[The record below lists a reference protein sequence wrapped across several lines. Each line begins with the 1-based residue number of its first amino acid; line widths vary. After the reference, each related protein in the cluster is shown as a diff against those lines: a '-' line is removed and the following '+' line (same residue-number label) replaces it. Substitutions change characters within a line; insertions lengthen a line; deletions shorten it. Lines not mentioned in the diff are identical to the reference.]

1 MGPPDILKA
10 VYENDIIRLWV
21 EINVRE
27 VKLWI
32 GCKRYWSWF

>member
-1 MGPPDILKA
+1 MGLPGILKVA
-10 VYENDIIRLWV
+10 NENVIIKLSV

-32 GCKRYWSWF
+32 EQKEYWN

>member
-1 MGPPDILKA
+1 MGLPGILKVA
-10 VYENDIIRLWV
+10 NENVIIKLSV

-32 GCKRYWSWF
+32 GLIKY